1 VRARAHLLRNVSL
14 RGNKSRDVRLSMQL
28 RREIEA
34 GVRQFQGDTLMKRIE
49 VLNVAKHVHVA
60 AVLVAAV
67 VTLAAFS
74 SAQSTP
80 MHESKKGNLSI
91 AEPTEVGGVT
101 LQPGDYAVREVK
113 SQQGPVVEFVRKFR
127 NELAS
132 ELVQA
137 DEEEVVARV
146 KFTGQILSVP
156 PKHTQLQLASNTNDA
171 IALEIRGNP
180 VSYVFNPAPMAAQR

>member
-1 VRARAHLLRNVSL
+1 
-14 RGNKSRDVRLSMQL
+14 
-28 RREIEA
+28 
-34 GVRQFQGDTLMKRIE
+34 MKRIE
-49 VLNVAKHVHVA
+49 VLNIAKHVHVA
-60 AVLVAAV
+60 ALLVASV

-80 MHESKKGNLSI
+80 KQQSKKGSLSI
-91 AEPTEVGGVT
+91 TEPTEVGGVT
-101 LQPGDYAVREVK
+101 LPPADYVVREVK
-113 SQQGPVVEFVRKFR
+113 SPEGPVVEFVHKFR

-146 KFTGQILSVP
+146 KFTGQILSAP

-171 IALEIRGNP
+171 TALEIRDNP
-180 VSYVFNPAPMAAQR
+180 VSYVFTSSSLAAER